1 MTLENLYQL
10 LKSTGLPV
18 VYRAWPINK
27 APELPYICYLAAYSN
42 NFSADGVV
50 YQPIDHVQ
58 IELYTKDKDL
68 TAEGKVE
75 QALSS
80 LFWQKS
86 ESYIEDQ
93 QCNQVV
99 YEIEV

>member
-10 LKSTGLPV
+10 LESTGLPV
-18 VYRAWPINK
+18 VYRAWPIGG

-58 IELYTKDKDL
+58 IELYTKDKNPE
-68 TAEGKVE
+68 AEGMVE
-75 QALSS
+75 SALSS
-80 LFWQKS
+80 LFWEKS
-86 ESYIEDQ
+86 ETALLEAL
-93 QCNQVV
+93 CL
-99 YEIEV
+99 